1 MGETELLV
9 RHLEAQRRHILSAV
23 AGLTDEQLRQAVLP
37 SGWSLLELFSHLTIG
52 DEHYWFECVVKGS
65 APFADLPAG
74 PRADWLI
81 DPAEPADTIIKRYQ
95 AQIDRSN
102 AITASAGLDA
112 ALAQPDPKWGEW
124 AAQPTDLRSV
134 ILHMIT
140 ETAVHAGHVDAVCE
154 LLDGRQWSVQD

>member
-1 MGETELLV
+1 MSERELLV
-9 RHLEAQRRHILSAV
+9 GHLDAQRQHILSAV

-52 DEHYWFECVVKGS
+52 DEHYWFECVVKGI
-65 APFADLPAG
+65 ARFADLPEG

-81 DPAEPADTIIKRYQ
+81 DPAEPADMIIKRYQ
-95 AQIDRSN
+95 VQIERSN
-102 AITASAGLDA
+102 AIIAEATPDA
-112 ALAQPDPKWGEW
+112 APAQPDPRWGAW
-124 AAQPTDLRSV
+124 GANFPDVRSV

-154 LLDGRQWSVQD
+154 MLDGRQWIVMD